1 VQDTSQKHLY
11 SSILWFLF
19 LAFGLGVLVAG
30 CGFRPTRTGASS
42 STGQGTLQGTV
53 KASPT
58 CPVERPDGRCGAKPV
73 PHQQVEVKTLGGN
86 AVATTTTDQQGQFR
100 LLLPQGHYQV
110 SVSPLR
116 SSRRDVGSNTSVTIT
131 PGQISTV
138 TIVLDTG
145 IR

>member
-1 VQDTSQKHLY
+1 MQYTSQKHLY
-11 SSILWFLF
+11 SSALWLLF
-19 LAFGLGVLVAG
+19 LAFGLGVFVTG

-42 STGQGTLQGTV
+42 PTDQGTLQGTV

-58 CPVERPDGRCGAKPV
+58 CPVERPDGRCGARPV
-73 PHQQVEVKTLGGN
+73 PHQQVQVKALSGTV
-86 AVATTTTDQQGQFR
+86 VATTTTDQQGQFR

-116 SSRRDVGSNTSVTIT
+116 TPTQRGESNTSVTIT
-131 PGQISTV
+131 IGQTSTV